1 MTGTVAHTTPYA
13 WPYDADLDPARTAL
27 VVVGPSGAAGP
38 RSVSPEATSARVDA
52 LAGALRSLGGVIV
65 SVTTTPP
72 GGAIDPEDDRAV
84 HDHLLEAAGVDGFFG
99 SRLDHLLRTLGRDQL
114 MVAGGWLESNV
125 HSTLRSANDRGYECL
140 LVLDACTPYD
150 AALLAASRSQVEMS
164 GGIFGA
170 VGETAYVLAAL
181 AALRP
186 SERNLA

>member
-13 WPYDADLDPARTAL
+13 WPYDGTLDPARTAL
-27 VVVGPSGAAGP
+27 VVVGPSGDPGP
-38 RSVSPEATSARVDA
+38 RSGSAEETGARVDE
-52 LAGALRSLGGVIV
+52 LAGSLRALGGVV
-65 SVTTTPP
+65 VCVTTTPP
-72 GGAIDPEDDRAV
+72 GATPGRTPGPFRTD
-84 HDHLLEAAGVDGFFG
+84 LQLEAAGVDGFFG
-99 SRLDHLLRTLGRDQL
+99 SRLDHLLRSLGRDQL
-114 MVAGGWLESNV
+114 LVVGGWLESNV

-150 AALLAASRSQVEMS
+150 AALVAASRSQVEMS

-170 VGETAYVLAAL
+170 VGETAHVLAAL

>member
-27 VVVGPSGAAGP
+27 VVVGPSGGAGP
-38 RSVSPEATSARVDA
+38 ASGSVEETDARVDA
-52 LAGALRSLGGVIV
+52 LAGALSTLGGVVV
-65 SVTTTPP
+65 SVTTAPP
-72 GGAIDPEDDRAV
+72 GEAGGRPPGPAGAGHR
-84 HDHLLEAAGVDGFFG
+84 LEAAGVDGFYG
-99 SRLDHLLRTLGRDQL
+99 SRLDHLLRSLGRDRL
-114 MVAGGWLESNV
+114 LLAGGWLESNV

-150 AALLAASRSQVEMS
+150 PTLVAASASQVEMS

-170 VGETAYVLAAL
+170 VGQTAHVLAAL
-181 AALRP
+181 ATLRP